1 MGQIILAT
9 RGQSFCIQGPPH
21 KPIGG
26 LWLST
31 VASRSSVVGEKALSE
46 GAEWRPW

>member
-1 MGQIILAT
+1 MGQVILAS
-9 RGQSFCIQGPPH
+9 RGQSFSIQGPPH

-31 VASRSSVVGEKALSE
+31 VASRSSVIRKKALSE
-46 GAEWRPW
+46 GGGQRPL